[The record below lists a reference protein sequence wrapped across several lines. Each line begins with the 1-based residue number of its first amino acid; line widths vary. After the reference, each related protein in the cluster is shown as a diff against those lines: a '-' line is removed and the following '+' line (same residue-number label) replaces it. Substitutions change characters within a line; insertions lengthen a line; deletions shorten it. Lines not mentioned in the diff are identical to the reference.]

1 MFRYLAFGGGLV
13 LLLLWGGP
21 FVVQAARRTMKKSQE
36 LYDAS
41 AEADAEQP
49 TPEDTN
55 EE

>member
-1 MFRYLAFGGGLV
+1 MYRYLAFGGGLA

-41 AEADAEQP
+41 EADAEDARDEQL
-49 TPEDTN
+49 
-55 EE
+55 